1 MSDQKTS
8 NKKQMLA
15 LNLGIFA
22 IGMVAASIVGGQML
36 SARGQTEEA
45 GAISTSVD
53 LDCEPEAEICEQQI
67 LEEHIK
73 SVVST
78 SGTAMVKVNPDK
90 ISVTIGVDT
99 DGETAKEAAA
109 KNAELMEKVLAA
121 LRELGISDQIS
132 TSWYNVFPVYEHRSP
147 PCIEIYPQP
156 PECAPKSEL
165 TGYRAHNS
173 VTVTLDADENV
184 GEVIDAAVA
193 AGTTNVSGAY
203 FFISEE
209 TQQEI
214 RDSLIADAIDNARS
228 RAEKAADAVSM
239 DISGVK
245 SIHLNDVYFP
255 VLYKE
260 LAAQVDASGASTTPI
275 LPGEQSISMTVQVV
289 FFMS

>member
-8 NKKQMLA
+8 NKKHMLA
-15 LNLGIFA
+15 LIAGIFA

-45 GAISTSVD
+45 GPISTSVD
-53 LDCEPEAEICEQQI
+53 LDCEPDAEICEQQI

-90 ISVTIGVDT
+90 ISVTIGVET

-132 TSWYNVFPVYEHRSP
+132 TSWYNVFLVYEHRSP

-173 VTVTLDADENV
+173 VTVTLDADKNV
-184 GEVIDAAVA
+184 SEVIDAAVA

>member
-15 LNLGIFA
+15 LIAGISA
-22 IGMVAASIVGGQML
+22 IGMVAASIFGGQML

-45 GAISTSVD
+45 GPISTSVD
-53 LDCEPEAEICEQQI
+53 LDCEPDAEICEQQI

-78 SGTAMVKVNPDK
+78 SGTATVKVNPDK
-90 ISVTIGVDT
+90 ISVTIGVET

-156 PECAPKSEL
+156 PECALKSEL
-165 TGYRAHNS
+165 TGYRIHNS
-173 VTVTLDADENV
+173 VTATLDADENV

-260 LAAQVDASGASTTPI
+260 LAAQADASGASTTPI

-289 FFMS
+289 FMS